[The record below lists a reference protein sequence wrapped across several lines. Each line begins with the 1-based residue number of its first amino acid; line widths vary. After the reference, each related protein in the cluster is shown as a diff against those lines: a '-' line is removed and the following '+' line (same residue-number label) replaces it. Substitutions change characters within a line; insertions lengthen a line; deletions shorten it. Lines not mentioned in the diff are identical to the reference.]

1 MSTLFVPSPNCQS
14 NIKTQKIT
22 PPRTRPD
29 FDISPVERRNQYK
42 YLLHRQRHAKLDR
55 MQASAVIWGNGADVS
70 QANAFNFDQF
80 ATRRPVFGCDVHSE
94 LESMEISGFINLNK
108 SFDCDKLR
116 EDLVQRYE
124 NDLRPYEVY
133 VLSDARGERIQVR
146 LDSRGPA
153 GELSMDVKVNQR
165 MDDAELMRAVTERID
180 VMLDELDSS
189 LQTL

>member
-1 MSTLFVPSPNCQS
+1 
-14 NIKTQKIT
+14 
-22 PPRTRPD
+22 
-29 FDISPVERRNQYK
+29 
-42 YLLHRQRHAKLDR
+42 

-80 ATRRPVFGCDVHSE
+80 ATRRPAFGCDVHSE

-153 GELSMDVKVNQR
+153 GELR
-165 MDDAELMRAVTERID
+165 LT
-180 VMLDELDSS
+180 
-189 LQTL
+189 

>member
-1 MSTLFVPSPNCQS
+1 
-14 NIKTQKIT
+14 
-22 PPRTRPD
+22 
-29 FDISPVERRNQYK
+29 
-42 YLLHRQRHAKLDR
+42 
-55 MQASAVIWGNGADVS
+55 
-70 QANAFNFDQF
+70 
-80 ATRRPVFGCDVHSE
+80 
-94 LESMEISGFINLNK
+94 MEISGFINLNK